1 MKKMKNLNRKAAIA
15 LRITS
20 TCLLLGL
27 AVISVILFKND
38 IMNGFADENGFILL
52 SPEIPARY
60 IAISV
65 LFTVIFLAVL
75 ALGAVFKDLIL
86 LSVSSLFSLI
96 AIASVV
102 MLGLFSSGAVQGTVA
117 MWISFILI
125 SPFYGT
131 LWLLG
136 LFAIVLYAAAAI
148 FSVINLIISL
158 KKK

>member
-1 MKKMKNLNRKAAIA
+1 MMKKLSRKAAIA

-27 AVISVILFKND
+27 AVISAVLFKNG
-38 IMNGFADENGFILL
+38 IMNGFTDENGFILL
-52 SPEIPARY
+52 SPEIPAGY

-65 LFTVIFLAVL
+65 SFTVLFLAVL
-75 ALGAVFKDLIL
+75 VSGTVFKDLIL
-86 LSVSSLFSLI
+86 LAISSAFSLI
-96 AIASVV
+96 AVASVV
-102 MLGLFSSGAVQGTVA
+102 MLGLFSSGAAQGTAA

-136 LFAIVLYAAAAI
+136 LFAIVIYAAA
-148 FSVINLIISL
+148 VITSIIGLIIAL
-158 KKK
+158 KRK